1 MAKKLSIR
9 GRKAIAVVL
18 LVSIVVVNVSIR
30 VKNTESVDPLFTL
43 VAKGFTPTHMDI
55 LFLIKQQLARIG
67 INLDVLWVDVPDGD
81 TTKIRNYDL
90 TIIEF
95 RNYMLDDPFFADFYS
110 ENGTI
115 NVSGYETSI
124 DWDEELVT
132 GKNEWYIQTGLQMTP
147 NDSQDRMNLCWEWQN
162 YLLDDILP
170 CLPLF
175 SKVDDNSTF
184 QFLAFNLREVR
195 PIIGSREP
203 AQGYPYKSTG
213 LAVRKAITYAIDREE
228 IKNIVLGDDYE
239 IIHHP
244 INPTLDSWLN
254 PNVVRYCH
262 DLQAARDFM
271 ITGGAYQDWPRKK
284 YTYIGYGSWPN
295 WEDVCSKNMITY
307 SNPGFDIFFTIIVL
321 VVLSQIFLINRLKIM
336 FGKKDNKLEK

>member
-1 MAKKLSIR
+1 M
-9 GRKAIAVVL
+9 
-18 LVSIVVVNVSIR
+18 SIVVVNVSIQ
-30 VKNTESVDPLFTL
+30 VKNTESIDPFFTL
-43 VAKGFTPTHMDI
+43 VAKGFTPTQMDI

-124 DWDEELVT
+124 DWDEELLT

-162 YLLDDILP
+162 YLLDDVLP

-175 SKVDDNSTF
+175 TKIDDNSTF
-184 QFLAFNLREVR
+184 QFLVFNLREVR
-195 PIIGSREP
+195 PVIGSREP
-203 AQGYPYKSTG
+203 AQSYVQKSVG
-213 LAVRKAITYAIDREE
+213 LAVRKAIAYAIDREE

-244 INPTLDSWLN
+244 ISPILSSWLN

-262 DLQAARDFM
+262 DLTAARDFM
-271 ITGGAYQDWPRKK
+271 QTNMYGLWLPTK
-284 YTYIGYGSWPN
+284 YTYIGYGNWPN
-295 WEDVCSKNMITY
+295 WEDVYSKNMITY
-307 SNPGFDIFFTIIVL
+307 SNPGFDIFCSIIVL
-321 VVLSQIFLINRLKIM
+321 VILSQIFLINRLKTTDV
-336 FGKKDNKLEK
+336 KKDNKSRRI